1 MISLFLICIIIDFVL
16 SLYVI
21 CFYIILYNNFL
32 KALYK
37 EIRFVGWDGM
47 IYRRICK
54 FIGWNETLIVDF
66 CEFLENHLLKVR

>member
-54 FIGWNETLIVDF
+54 FIG
-66 CEFLENHLLKVR
+66 